1 MSEVAVILGPKSPL
15 TDVRMKECQ
24 AVADNFAELDLR
36 FVDSELPESQ
46 LIEELKDAVAIMP
59 AGVREFTPE
68 MIEKLPKLRLI
79 QTFSAGTD
87 YLDKTM
93 LAENGVDV
101 SNNGG
106 ANAVAVAEHAI
117 ALMFAVNRKLEMQI
131 DSVKAGTW
139 MAGVTGERTDFHTL
153 VGKRVGIVGLGR
165 IGSRVAKRLAG
176 WECELVYSDV
186 VDHEPDYVTATGA
199 RRVELDE
206 LLSTSDIVTLHV
218 PLDRVTRHMIS
229 ERELSLMKE
238 TAILVNTCRGPVV
251 DEAALIKALDSKQ
264 IFAAGLDVTEI
275 EPIEMDNPL
284 LKMQNVVLTPHLAT
298 RAIESE
304 YNAAEYAITNVARL
318 ARGEKP
324 DWIVAPV

>member
-1 MSEVAVILGPKSPL
+1 MSEVAVILGPKTPGSE
-15 TDVRMKECQ
+15 VRMKECQ
-24 AVADNFAELDLR
+24 AVADNFNELELR
-36 FVDSELPESQ
+36 YVDSELPEDQ
-46 LIEELKDAVAIMP
+46 LLDALKDAIAIMP
-59 AGVREFTPE
+59 AGARKFTPE
-68 MIEKLPKLRLI
+68 MIEKLPNLRLI

-93 LAENGVDV
+93 LAEAGVDV
-101 SNNGG
+101 ANNGG
-106 ANAVAVAEHAI
+106 ANAVAVSEHAI
-117 ALMFAVNRKLEMQI
+117 ALMFAVNRKLDMQI

-139 MAGVTGERTDFHTL
+139 MAGVEGERTDFHTL

-176 WECELVYSDV
+176 WECELVYFDPFQH
-186 VDHEPDYVTATGA
+186 DAEYVAAAGA
-199 RRVELDE
+199 KRIELDE
-206 LLSTSDIVTLHV
+206 LLSTSDIITLHV

-229 ERELSLMKE
+229 DSELAQMKD
-238 TAILVNTCRGPVV
+238 TAILINTCRGPVV
-251 DEAALIKALDSKQ
+251 DEAALIRALNAKQ

-275 EPIEMDNPL
+275 EPIETDNPL
-284 LKMQNVVLTPHLAT
+284 LNMSNVVLTPHLAT

-304 YNAAEYAITNVARL
+304 YNAAEYAVTNVARL